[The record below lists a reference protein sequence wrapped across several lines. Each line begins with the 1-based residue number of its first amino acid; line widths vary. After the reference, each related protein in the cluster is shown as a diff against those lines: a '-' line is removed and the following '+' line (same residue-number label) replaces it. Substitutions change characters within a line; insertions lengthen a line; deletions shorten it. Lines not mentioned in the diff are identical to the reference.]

1 MIPMSREFSYMR
13 FGKGTRQMALYTE
26 RKICK
31 NGYAG
36 VVFSPLLHESIRIF
50 VNDRRL
56 EDMAIRMGYISVLP
70 DGTDPV
76 IFLTTDAFYAL
87 KRGSRAMRFL
97 LFHEIG
103 HYVCGHLSRPPRA
116 GDPNRRRF
124 ELVTRG
130 LVCPDEL
137 EADRFAVTYLGR
149 DYAIWALQEAMG
161 ERLCFDM
168 RTGAFGDEISN
179 GALAEFQMRIDAI
192 SDAAQTA
199 A

>member
-1 MIPMSREFSYMR
+1 MVPMSREFSYMR
-13 FGKGTRQMALYTE
+13 FGKGARQIALYTE

-36 VVFSPLLHESIRIF
+36 VIFSPLLAESIRIF

-56 EDMAIRMGYISVLP
+56 AEMSIRLGYISVLP

-76 IFLTTDAFYAL
+76 IFLTTEAFYAL
-87 KRGSRAMRFL
+87 KRGSRSMRFL
-97 LFHEIG
+97 LLHEIG
-103 HYVCGHLSRPPRA
+103 HYVRGHLSRPPRA
-116 GDPNRRRF
+116 GDPNYRRF
-124 ELVTRG
+124 ELVSRG
-130 LVCPDEL
+130 QVCPDEL
-137 EADRFAVTYLGR
+137 EADRFAVAYLGQ
-149 DYAIWALQEAMG
+149 DYAVWALQEAMG

-168 RTGAFGDEISN
+168 RTGAFGDELSN

-192 SDAAQTA
+192 CDAAQTA

>member
-1 MIPMSREFSYMR
+1 MVPMSREFSYMR
-13 FGKGTRQMALYTE
+13 FGKGPRQMALYTE

-36 VVFSPLLHESIRIF
+36 VIFSPLLNESIRIF

-56 EDMAIRMGYISVLP
+56 EDMAIRVGYISVLP

-87 KRGSRAMRFL
+87 KRGSRSMRFL
-97 LFHEIG
+97 LLHEIG

-116 GDPNRRRF
+116 GDPNYRRF

-130 LVCPDEL
+130 QVCPDEL
-137 EADRFAVTYLGR
+137 EADRFAAAYLGQA
-149 DYAIWALQEAMG
+149 YAVQALQDAMT
-161 ERLCFDM
+161 ERLRYDL
-168 RTGAFGDEISN
+168 RTGAFGDALSN
-179 GALAEFQMRIDAI
+179 GALAEFQMRMDAI
-192 SDAAQTA
+192 SDAAPNA

>member
-1 MIPMSREFSYMR
+1 MVPMSREFSYMR
-13 FGKGTRQMALYTE
+13 FGRGARQIMLYLE

-31 NGYAG
+31 TGYAG
-36 VVFSPLLHESIRIF
+36 LIFAPLLPEPIRIF

-56 EDMAIRMGYISVLP
+56 EEMGIRVGYISVLP

-76 IFLTTDAFYAL
+76 IFLTSEAFCAL
-87 KRGSRAMRFL
+87 KRGSRSMRFL

-116 GDPNRRRF
+116 EDPHRRRF

-130 LVCPDEL
+130 QVCPDEL
-137 EADRFAVTYLGR
+137 EADRFAAAYLGD
-149 DYAIWALQEAMG
+149 DYAVWALQDAMS
-161 ERLCFDM
+161 ERLRFDI
-168 RTGAFGDEISN
+168 RTGAFGDEISC

-192 SDAAQTA
+192 AA
-199 A
+199 